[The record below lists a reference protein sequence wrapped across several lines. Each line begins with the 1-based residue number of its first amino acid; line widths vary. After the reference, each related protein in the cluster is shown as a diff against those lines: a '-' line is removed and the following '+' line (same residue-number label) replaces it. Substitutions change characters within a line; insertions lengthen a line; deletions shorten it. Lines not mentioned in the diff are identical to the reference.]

1 MLNQQRTVL
10 EKTSV
15 SSKILILIIVDI
27 ITFLCMGL
35 ISQFLVAGNIH
46 SLNFAQLCVEM
57 ILQIVVLALLKYYL
71 IRLSDSSIDLILR
84 AASGLLICFI
94 AFTATAGIRKGFTS
108 REARWNFIYNFACL
122 VGTLATRYV
131 YRLFGFYRFKTKSS
145 TKPKAIIYGAGE
157 IGSAMIR
164 LARKDKF
171 GYDIIGF
178 IDDNPNLHHRLI
190 QGVPVLGNIDEFD
203 AIARTE
209 DVDTFIIAIT
219 IISAEKIQKA
229 VEIAKKNRLAVKI
242 IPRMFES
249 NHAPE
254 VSVRDIDY
262 ADLLGRHLITP
273 EIEPVQELF
282 EGKTIMV
289 TGAGG
294 SIGSEICRQLMGFSP
309 KKLIALDI
317 DETELHDLGMR
328 LLRYKAEWSDQVVPV
343 VCDIKNGRKV
353 EKIFSEYKPDIV
365 LHAAAYKHVPL
376 MELYPEEAIMN
387 NIYGSYNVFRSAK
400 NNGVKRVIVI
410 STDKAVNPTNIMG
423 STKRVVEMMAS
434 ALNSA
439 ETEFCCVRFG
449 NVIGSR
455 GSMLPIFLEEIHE
468 GVPITVTDK
477 RIIRYF
483 MAIKE
488 AVGLVFRAATIAKGG
503 EVMVLDM
510 GEPVKIYDFAQKLI
524 TTFGDG
530 RSQIVITGLRP
541 GEKLYEEL
549 LANKDN
555 TIPTENEKIFRAKV
569 CNDPKYTEQYLADA
583 ISKMPEKTTEE
594 LVELLKEAVPEYHQ
608 PERDKK

>member
-1 MLNQQRTVL
+1 MSEEPREFLERTTVL
-10 EKTSV
+10 
-15 SSKILILIIVDI
+15 SKIVILILVDV
-27 ITFLCMGL
+27 ITFMFMGL
-35 ISQFLVAGNIH
+35 LAQFLVAGNVN
-46 SLNFAQLCVEM
+46 SLNFVQLCVE
-57 ILQIVVLALLKYYL
+57 IAIQIAVLGVMKYYL
-71 IRLSDSSIDLILR
+71 IRLSDSSVDLILR
-84 AASGLLICFI
+84 GTCGVLICFFLFTI
-94 AFTATAGIRKGFTS
+94 AAGIRKGFS
-108 REARWNFIYNFACL
+108 SVEVRWSFIYSFACL
-122 VGTLATRYV
+122 VGTLATRYA
-131 YRLFGFYRFKTKSS
+131 YRLFGFYRVKTKKSD
-145 TKPKAIIYGAGE
+145 KPNAVIYGAGE
-157 IGSAMIR
+157 IGSAMLR
-164 LARKDKF
+164 LARRDKF
-171 GYDIIGF
+171 SYNITGF
-178 IDDNPNLHHRLI
+178 IDDDPKLHHRII
-190 QGVPVLGNIDEFD
+190 QGVPVLGSIDDFEK
-203 AIARTE
+203 IARSE
-209 DVDTFIIAIT
+209 DIDTFIIAIT
-219 IISAEKIQKA
+219 VISADKIQHA
-229 VEIAKKNRLAVKI
+229 VEIAKKNRLNVKI
-242 IPRMFES
+242 VPRMFETNRS
-249 NHAPE
+249 SD

-262 ADLLGRHLITP
+262 ADLLGRRLITP

-282 EGKTIMV
+282 HGKTIMV

-294 SIGSEICRQLMGFSP
+294 SIGSEICRQLMEFEP

-328 LLRYKAEWSDQVVPV
+328 LLNYKSEWSEQVVPV
-343 VCDIKNGRKV
+343 VCDIKNGKKI

-376 MELYPEEAIMN
+376 MELYPEEAILN
-387 NIYGSYNVFRSAK
+387 NIYGSYNVFNSAK
-400 NNGVKRVIVI
+400 KNGVKRVIVI

-423 STKRVVEMMAS
+423 STKRVVEMIAS
-434 ALNSA
+434 ALNCP

-455 GSMLPIFLEEIHE
+455 GSMLPIFLEEIRE

-569 CNDPKYTEQYLADA
+569 VNDPKYTEEYLANA
-583 ISKMPEKTTEE
+583 IAQMPEKSTEE
-594 LVELLKEAVPEYHQ
+594 LVELLKIAVPEYHK
-608 PERDKK
+608 PERDK